1 MVALGTTYSKIM
13 YIKINSSVNLSSG
26 LSIPAG
32 SVVTIA
38 EGYADIKSQKDGI
51 IPAQVAT
58 FVYAS
63 EAAYTQG
70 LDPVSGVADFNPVF
84 SGLELSV
91 SDYATK
97 TAEGLLVD
105 AVKGALIAIYGESNI
120 QIVG

>member
-1 MVALGTTYSKIM
+1 M
-13 YIKINSSVNLSSG
+13 YIKINTSVNLSSG
-26 LSIPAG
+26 LAIPAG

-38 EGYADIKSQKDGI
+38 EGYAAIKDEKEGV

-84 SGLELSV
+84 SGLELTQEA
-91 SDYATK
+91 YATK
-97 TAEGLLVD
+97 TAEVLLVD
-105 AVKGALIAIYGESNI
+105 AVFNALVEVYGEGN
-120 QIVG
+120 VEKVNA

>member
-1 MVALGTTYSKIM
+1 M
-13 YIKINSSVNLSSG
+13 YIKINTTVNLSSG
-26 LSIPAG
+26 LTIPAG

-38 EGYADIKSQKDGI
+38 EGYASIKDEKDGL

-63 EAAYTQG
+63 EAAYQEKKE
-70 LDPVSGVADFNPVF
+70 PVTGVADFNPVF

-105 AVKGALIAIYGESNI
+105 AVKGALVAIYGESNVEVI
-120 QIVG
+120 G

>member
-1 MVALGTTYSKIM
+1 M
-13 YIKINSSVNLSSG
+13 YIKINTTVNLSSG

-63 EAAYTQG
+63 EAAYQQG
-70 LDPVSGVADFNPVF
+70 LEPVSGVADFNPVF

-97 TAEGLLVD
+97 TAESLLVD
-105 AVKGALIAIYGESNI
+105 AVKGALIAIYGESNVE
-120 QIVG
+120 IVG